1 MAFELYPFQR
11 RVADLLLSGHN
22 VILQAPTGA
31 GKTYA
36 ALAPFLEA
44 RDHAYAFP
52 KRCIYSVPMRVLA
65 NQFAASEL
73 GQEHGAKIQT
83 GEHGEDPTFR
93 NDLTF
98 ATIDQ
103 TLSSFLM
110 TPYSLGRRRGN
121 LNAGAIASSYLVF
134 DEFHLFDPQTMLP
147 TTLEMLRI
155 LRGVV
160 PFLLMTATFSQSM
173 LGGLADYLDAVVV
186 PETTEDLEALQALPS
201 QDKSR
206 RYHVAERPL
215 DADAVLETHQRRS
228 LVICNTV
235 ERAQRMYLALRERC
249 PDDEVIL
256 LHARFLAADRA
267 PIEDRLRDL
276 FGKNAGPDVRCIAVA
291 TQAIEVGLDITCDAL
306 HTELA
311 PANAILQRA
320 GRCARYENEQGDV
333 YVYPS
338 ARDAQ
343 GEPFDLVENP
353 APYMGL
359 KAEIAATLSEM
370 AARNGHTLTFADEQA
385 LISAVHGPRDQ
396 RTVEGLRAT
405 ESSRRSMM
413 NLVWSGE
420 TRGTADLIRNVA
432 SQRIIIHDD
441 PMAVAARP
449 FAYEGFSLHMGSSA
463 GLVRRWLKRLEEGA
477 SQDAGIWGICEMA
490 SESEEESAWDVTDIY
505 DVNDV
510 SGYVALVVSPSLATY
525 DAKLGFWPHEGGAFV
540 NPAAPPK
547 EHSYNAYAY
556 HLEPYAE
563 HARLVWQAHC
573 AEWERMAHAARLLE
587 RRAEW
592 PEGSISRVAEA
603 LALVHDLGK
612 LDVGWQTWV
621 RKYQRLIGRPVSEG
635 LYAHT
640 DSDPEDPQHKEAAR
654 AAGKRPAH
662 AVEGAVAAVRLL
674 ERIAGEPG
682 LTKAAFSAIARHH
695 SAFSSNLGSF
705 RLAKGSYDLVRAVL
719 ADAGMPVPEGRD
731 WLCTKGEAMELQKEA
746 QRLFV
751 NPDRDDELVAYM
763 LLARALRL
771 ADQEGTGAAS
781 KPHPAREEETM

>member
-1 MAFELYPFQR
+1 LISFTSYPFQR
-11 RVADLLLSGHN
+11 RVADLLLSGQN

-36 ALAPFLEA
+36 ALLPLIEA
-44 RDHAYAFP
+44 RERGLAFP
-52 KRCIYSVPMRVLA
+52 PRCIYSVPMRVLA
-65 NQFAASEL
+65 NQFAASEQ
-73 GQEHGAKIQT
+73 GQAHGAKIQT
-83 GEHGEDPTFR
+83 GEHGDDPTFL

-155 LRGVV
+155 LRGIT
-160 PFLLMTATFSQSM
+160 PFLLMTATFSRDM
-173 LGGLADYLDAVVV
+173 LAGLADYLHAVVV
-186 PETTEDLEALQALPS
+186 PETPGDVEALQTLPS
-201 QDKSR
+201 QDKTR

-215 DADAVLETHQRRS
+215 DADAVLERHRGRS

-235 ERAQRMYLALRERC
+235 ERAQRLCLALRERSS
-249 PDDEVIL
+249 DDEVIL
-256 LHARFLAADRA
+256 LHARFLATDRA
-267 PIEDRLRDL
+267 PIEDRLRAL
-276 FGKNAGPDVRCIAVA
+276 FGKDAGPDVRCIAVA
-291 TQAIEVGLDITCDAL
+291 TQAIEVGLDITCNAL

-320 GRCARYENEQGDV
+320 GRCARYKGEQGDV
-333 YVYPS
+333 FVYPL

-343 GEPFDLVENP
+343 GEPLDLAENT
-353 APYMGL
+353 APYMDL
-359 KAEIAATLSEM
+359 KPEIAATLSEI
-370 AARNGHTLTFADEQA
+370 AGRSGRTFTFTDEQA
-385 LISAVHGPRDQ
+385 LISAVHGPRDH
-396 RTVEGLRAT
+396 RTVEGLKAIGGSHRN
-405 ESSRRSMM
+405 MM
-413 NLVWSGE
+413 NLCWNGE
-420 TRGTADLIRNVA
+420 TRGAAAELIRSVA
-432 SQRIIIHDD
+432 SQKIIIHDD

-449 FAYEGFSLHMGSSA
+449 FAYEGFSLHVGSVA
-463 GLVRRWLKRLEEGA
+463 GLVKRWLERLNESA
-477 SQDAGIWGICEMA
+477 SEDAGVWGVCELP
-490 SESEEESAWDVTDIY
+490 SEDGEEQVWDAIEIY
-505 DVNDV
+505 DAKDV
-510 SGYVALVVSPSLATY
+510 GGYVALIVSPSLARY
-525 DAKLGFWPHEGGAFV
+525 DADLGFWPHEGGDFV

-547 EHSYNAYAY
+547 EHSYKAYSY

-563 HARLVWQAHC
+563 HARLVWQAHR

-621 RKYQRLIGRPVSEG
+621 RKYQRMIGRPVSEG

-640 DSDPEDPQHKEAAR
+640 DSDAQNPQHREAAR

-662 AVEGAVAAVRLL
+662 AVESAVAAVRLL
-674 ERIAGEPG
+674 ERIAVEPS

-705 RLAKGSYDLVRAVL
+705 RLAKGSYDLVGAVL
-719 ADAGMPVPEGRD
+719 AEAGVPVPEGRD
-731 WLCTKGEAMELQKEA
+731 WLWTKGEAIELQKEVEG
-746 QRLFV
+746 LIV
-751 NPDRDDELVAYM
+751 NPDRDDDFVAYM

-781 KPHPAREEETM
+781 KPHPA